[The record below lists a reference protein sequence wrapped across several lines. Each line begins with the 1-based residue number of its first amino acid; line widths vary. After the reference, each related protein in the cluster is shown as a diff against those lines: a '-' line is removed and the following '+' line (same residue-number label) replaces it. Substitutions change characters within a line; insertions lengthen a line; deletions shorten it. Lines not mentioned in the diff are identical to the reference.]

1 MFREVVLT
9 QLLKIQRWSRE
20 HEQKLLWRD
29 IRMRDLDAE
38 RWNKNRK
45 MQDMCTTIEEMKIMS
60 DKKEAM
66 RESLASFFRLKTEAE
81 QASREHH
88 EKEGK
93 QIK

>member
-9 QLLKIQRWSRE
+9 QLLKIQRWHRE

-45 MQDMCTTIEEMKIMS
+45 LQDMTATIEEMKVKS

-66 RESLASFFRLKTEAE
+66 RESLASFFRLKTEI
-81 QASREHH
+81 
-88 EKEGK
+88 EKEAF
-93 QIK
+93 Q